1 MTQIQKLY
9 TSRLRHPEFAQLV
22 VRFLDD
28 LDKKGLSVAKED
40 IVEKLL
46 TDLRT
51 NLPHFQQSLE
61 QVRASEKSV
70 SISEADEQR
79 DADFQALRDSIK
91 PYRVSKRE
99 AEKSAYASLKLLFD
113 QYKDTAKAN
122 YEQET
127 ALLTSLLEKLRS
139 SLLKWDNV
147 TFSRGALSHLF
158 FASNCIALDVCSYL
172 SEIGDAFRGLIARFY
187 STHKAI
193 HDFNFPRIC
202 FLVQLVD

>member
-79 DADFQALRDSIK
+79 DADFKHFVI
-91 PYRVSKRE
+91 V
-99 AEKSAYASLKLLFD
+99 
-113 QYKDTAKAN
+113 
-122 YEQET
+122 
-127 ALLTSLLEKLRS
+127 S
-139 SLLKWDNV
+139 SLTVFQNV
-147 TFSRGALSHLF
+147 KQKSLPMQVSSSSSTSTKTLQRPTTSRRPPS
-158 FASNCIALDVCSYL
+158 
-172 SEIGDAFRGLIARFY
+172 
-187 STHKAI
+187 
-193 HDFNFPRIC
+193 
-202 FLVQLVD
+202 